1 MAPQPHAHSFILL
14 LHPVI
19 LVANLLFPPSHAAP
33 LRHGDVVLACWTHLD
48 PFLLSPLLHLQFM
61 SDVSST
67 AVALKEA
74 ELGRRL
80 TEKEVAA
87 IVTRGSA
94 MAGGLLPRG
103 DYDLRAPAAAAMAAG
118 GAIVPPAP
126 RK

>member
-1 MAPQPHAHSFILL
+1 MGPLGHTQLFLTTPRSARKRAVHLPPRHASE
-14 LHPVI
+14 
-19 LVANLLFPPSHAAP
+19 
-33 LRHGDVVLACWTHLD
+33 HGGRVRACGAQLTSGL
-48 PFLLSPLLHLQFM
+48 PAFATCHLQFM

-87 IVTRGSA
+87 IVARGSA

-103 DYDLRAPAAAAMAAG
+103 DYDLRSPAAAAMAAG